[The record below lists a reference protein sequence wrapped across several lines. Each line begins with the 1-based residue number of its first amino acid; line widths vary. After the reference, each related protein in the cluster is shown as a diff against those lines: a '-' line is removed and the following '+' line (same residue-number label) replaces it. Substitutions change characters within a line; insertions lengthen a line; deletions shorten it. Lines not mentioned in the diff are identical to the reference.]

1 MNFRFGQQEL
11 LKSHGLTESE
21 SGAPSDGDRGQR
33 RERRT
38 ERKKLH
44 QLKRDHERQEGT
56 KRKVL
61 RMNEGQEDG
70 FSSGSDSEQ
79 AGRSKKRKQEPGQDV
94 DIQVK
99 SIDTLVIVNTRFLSF
114 LKRIQSKNMTQYNND
129 NNNIT
134 ILSLSLPV
142 RNRR

>member
-21 SGAPSDGDRGQR
+21 SGAPSDGNRGQR
-33 RERRT
+33 RERLT

-44 QLKRDHERQEGT
+44 QMKRDHERQEGT

-61 RMNEGQEDG
+61 RMDEGQEDG
-70 FSSGSDSEQ
+70 FSSGSDSEK

-99 SIDTLVIVNTRFLSF
+99 SIDKLVIVNTRFLAF
-114 LKRIQSKNMTQYNND
+114 LKKIQSTKHD
-129 NNNIT
+129 KI
-134 ILSLSLPV
+134 
-142 RNRR
+142 